1 MSFYLHT
8 NRGGAACKC
17 DGLLA
22 LEKLNADRRQRQ
34 QRGADLVRGAP
45 NAKSAFLS
53 FLGRAWFSRLIIVT
67 VVH

>member
-1 MSFYLHT
+1 VSFYLHT
-8 NRGGAACKC
+8 NCGGDACKC

-34 QRGADLVRGAP
+34 QRGADLVRNAP

-53 FLGRAWFSRLIIVT
+53 FLGRIWFSRLIIIT
-67 VVH
+67 VVY